1 MAWGLVWAPLHV
13 QQRAEPLG
21 VQPVVRPGSESSWP
35 TVPGRPF
42 SVKRE
47 GCCKGSPAS
56 GGQEPGVG
64 GATASHALISSPAPT
79 TEPPLGRPDAPHD
92 PLSLTHRTA
101 PRRAKPR
108 GPQPPLRKQ
117 LRTILFL
124 SSPQRIVTNF
134 QVPRLPAPSIAP
146 APVSA
151 IWFPAP
157 RSRLGHPA
165 AFSLSAKDK
174 TLLAPTPAGPP
185 TSLHPR
191 PSPPVPGRLPWPRL
205 QVGPRFVAG
214 PEEGSEYTALPGL
227 APKHALFREIAH
239 ILT

>member
-1 MAWGLVWAPLHV
+1 M
-13 QQRAEPLG
+13 
-21 VQPVVRPGSESSWP
+21 
-35 TVPGRPF
+35 
-42 SVKRE
+42 
-47 GCCKGSPAS
+47 
-56 GGQEPGVG
+56 G
-64 GATASHALISSPAPT
+64 GAPASHALISSPALT

-117 LRTILFL
+117 LRTVLFL

-174 TLLAPTPAGPP
+174 TLLAPYLLGLPLPCTPK
-185 TSLHPR
+185 
-191 PSPPVPGRLPWPRL
+191 PSPPGPGASPFARASGGTPVPG
-205 QVGPRFVAG
+205 GPRGGV
-214 PEEGSEYTALPGL
+214 
-227 APKHALFREIAH
+227 
-239 ILT
+239 

>member
-1 MAWGLVWAPLHV
+1 MGADLGSPP
-13 QQRAEPLG
+13 RAAAG
-21 VQPVVRPGSESSWP
+21 RASGSIQPVVRPGSESSWP

-47 GCCKGSPAS
+47 GCWKGSPAS

-92 PLSLTHRTA
+92 PLSLTQRTA

-117 LRTILFL
+117 LRTVLFL
-124 SSPQRIVTNF
+124 SSPQRTVTNF

-165 AFSLSAKDK
+165 AFPLSAKDE
-174 TLLAPTPAGPP
+174 TLLAPYLLGLPLPCT
-185 TSLHPR
+185 
-191 PSPPVPGRLPWPRL
+191 PSPAHRSRGVSPGQGFRWDPGSWRAQRRGLNTQHCLDLPPNMPFL
-205 QVGPRFVAG
+205 
-214 PEEGSEYTALPGL
+214 EKLLIS
-227 APKHALFREIAH
+227 
-239 ILT
+239 